1 MTSNAVPANTQA
13 TLTQASTESFTN
25 SEIGDM
31 ADTFNCRVCGENSKT
46 YPFQADEDQIC
57 FPCHLKEKTPTRKAG
72 RPRDPNAKSVQQIAL
87 RPADWEYAA
96 LWAIDSYNVADNA
109 STRMER
115 MISRLRSMAPKGP
128 DAFGFE
134 RDPAKPPTPRTTPAV
149 AREAAHRGISKAEL
163 INEMYAIYKAQKGK
177 EE

>member
-1 MTSNAVPANTQA
+1 MTTPDTLPAPG
-13 TLTQASTESFTN
+13 TESFTN
-25 SEIGDM
+25 SETPGSQ
-31 ADTFNCRVCGENSKT
+31 APAPREDTT
-46 YPFQADEDQIC
+46 A
-57 FPCHLKEKTPTRKAG
+57 RKGG
-72 RPRDPNAKSVQQIAL
+72 RPKDPQAKTVQQIAL

-134 RDPAKPPTPRTTPAV
+134 RDPTKPLKPRRTAAI
-149 AREAAHRGISKAEL
+149 AREARRRGIETAEL
-163 INEMYAIYKAQKGK
+163 ENEMWALYKEERDKAQKESGK
-177 EE
+177 